1 MNGLSVEP
9 GSNGVLI
16 AESDADR
23 PDLTRM
29 RIGDQYVP
37 ATSFRSLDRFL
48 ESLERD
54 LLQIHIEREHD
65 LAAGTRRFD
74 ENALAGDLTANVVP
88 RHDDLAG
95 VTAQQFLERLLHT
108 PATSVVADQAQHT
121 V

>member
-23 PDLTRM
+23 
-29 RIGDQYVP
+29 
-37 ATSFRSLDRFL
+37 
-48 ESLERD
+48 RD